1 MDLEWAGTL
10 EPGCV
15 ANCNYGT
22 YWDGSACTNCPEDT
36 YLGFETY
43 SAFSDPNAVIPIATY
58 NENKAFP
65 QYGDGTDDSVCTPC
79 PTLDLYFALGT
90 SSVTGDKGD
99 DEGLSQCQ
107 FAIGF

>member
-36 YLGFETY
+36 YLGFDAY
-43 SAFSDPNAVIPIATY
+43 ADLPPGGAMASY
-58 NENKAFP
+58 NENKASP
-65 QYGDGTDDSVCTPC
+65 KYGDGTDDSVCTPC
-79 PTLDLYFALGT
+79 PTLDMGVGMGPV
-90 SSVTGDKGD
+90 SVTGDTDD
-99 DEGLSQCQ
+99 DECLAQCQ
-107 FAIGF
+107 FILPPS